1 VEEEVR
7 SSNCHILF
15 HRDIL
20 ESYTP
25 WQTHKIM
32 SEGIGTDGDV
42 SMEGLTL
49 LYKAIGE
56 DLYKKYYTLIYQTAR
71 NKMHQQS
78 DAT

>member
-1 VEEEVR
+1 
-7 SSNCHILF
+7 
-15 HRDIL
+15 
-20 ESYTP
+20 
-25 WQTHKIM
+25 M